1 MTMNIQKI
9 AAYAPSRAFAREM
22 LADLEKME
30 KNMLAACPASGDMRE
45 GLERIIKAGGKR
57 IRPLL
62 AWTSWRLSGS
72 AGEIVPLMTM
82 LEIMHTSSLIHDD
95 LVDGA
100 DVRRGVK
107 TISSTGGGNMAL
119 RSGDHLLAAAMDYL
133 EIYRGTGINEAL
145 SALSQEMCL
154 GELEQQAGLYSP
166 NTTKEDYFRRIERKT
181 ALLLAESCRCG
192 AVAGGAGAEEADVL
206 FDYGR
211 HLGMA
216 FQIRDD
222 LTDWDVCSKSGKPPL
237 RDLESGVITLP
248 LIFALESG
256 DDELAALVSKKTR
269 TNEEIRFISELVR
282 ASGAYEKSYEIL
294 ALECEKAAKA
304 LDALPD
310 SAEKDSLLLL
320 ARSITEVKYI
330 G

>member
-1 MTMNIQKI
+1 MNIQKI

-30 KNMLAACPASGDMRE
+30 KNMLAVCPGAGEMQK
-45 GLERIIKAGGKR
+45 GLERIIRAGGKR

-62 AWTSWRLSGS
+62 AWTSWRLSGGV
-72 AGEIVPLMTM
+72 GEIVPLMTM

-100 DVRRGVK
+100 DIRRGVE
-107 TISSTGGGNMAL
+107 TISSSSGGNMAL

-154 GELEQQAGLYSP
+154 GELEQQAGLYSSK
-166 NTTKEDYFRRIERKT
+166 TTKEDYFRRIERKT

-192 AVAGGAGAEEADVL
+192 AVAGGAESRQSDIL

-237 RDLESGVITLP
+237 RDLRSGVITLP
-248 LIFALESG
+248 LIIALESG
-256 DDELAALVSKKTR
+256 DDELASLVGKKIKTD
-269 TNEEIRFISELVR
+269 EEIRYISEHVR
-282 ASGAYEKSYEIL
+282 VSGAYEKTYEIL
-294 ALECEKAAKA
+294 ALECEMAAKA
-304 LDALPD
+304 LKTLPD